1 MDKKAFVSMH
11 AGVFFVV
18 GLIIGLVLM
27 YFLITKGIIPS
38 GLV

>member
-27 YFLITKGIIPS
+27 YFLITKGIVPT
-38 GLV
+38 GLI

>member
-18 GLIIGLVLM
+18 VLIIGLVLM
-27 YFLITKGIIPS
+27 YFLITKGIVPT
-38 GLV
+38 GLI